1 MLTFIQN
8 IIFTKFRFALF
19 IGLIYIACSCGASRY
34 KGRHASVSKEQE
46 LKAKSDFN
54 LKQAKGIV
62 NENEKNRPQNERRA
76 EKKRK
81 KLNKEIE
88 ADTQNQHQTTPTMHH
103 INTNKPVPSY
113 P

>member
-19 IGLIYIACSCGASRY
+19 ISLVYIACSCGASRY
-34 KGRHASVSKEQE
+34 RGKHASVSKEQE

-76 EKKRK
+76 EKRRK
-81 KLNKEIE
+81 KINKEIE
-88 ADTQNQHQTTPTMHH
+88 ADTQNQHQATPTMHH